1 MDSPS
6 RLVLKIPAF
15 RKFLIA
21 RLFMTF
27 SVNMLGTVI
36 MWQVYEITKDNFSVG
51 MIGLA
56 EFLPFVFITL
66 FAGYLADIIDRKSI
80 IATCTFLYSLC
91 ALTLF
96 LFTSHLSFVL
106 ASVGV
111 WAIYAINFVIGF
123 IRGFLSPAQSAF
135 TAQLVPK
142 EYYTYSS
149 NWINMTWHIG
159 SVGGPAAAGL
169 VYAFAGANTAYGIIC
184 CLVFTSFILMLQLP
198 KQPLP
203 EQKREPLTKSL
214 GAGLNYVF
222 SNQIILGSITLDM
235 FAVLFGGAVAM
246 LPGYAAEVLHVGASG
261 LGFLRAA
268 PAIGAIIMGI
278 IMTKYPPIKNAGRD
292 LLLAVAG
299 FGLATILFAF
309 STNYLL
315 SLFALAL
322 TGFFDNVSMVIR
334 GTIIQ
339 LYAPNEM
346 RGRISAVNSI
356 FIGSS
361 NELGAFESGTAA
373 RAMGLVPSV
382 AFGGIMTMVVVGIM
396 AKFAPKLKALDFSQK
411 PNLSTQE
418 N

>member
-6 RLVLKIPAF
+6 RLVLRIPAF
-15 RKFLIA
+15 RNFLIA

-27 SVNMLGTVI
+27 SVNMLGTVV

-56 EFLPFVFITL
+56 EFLPFVVITF
-66 FAGYLADIIDRKSI
+66 FAGYLADIIDRKKI
-80 IATCTFLYSLC
+80 IVTCTFLYSLC
-91 ALTLF
+91 ALMLF
-96 LFTSHLSFVL
+96 LFTSELSFVL
-106 ASVGV
+106 TSVGV
-111 WAIYAINFVIGF
+111 WAIYAINFLIGF

-135 TAQLVPK
+135 MSQLVPK

-149 NWINMTWHIG
+149 NWVNMTWHIG
-159 SVGGPAAAGL
+159 SVAGPAVAGL
-169 VYAFAGANTAYGIIC
+169 TYAFIGANFAYGIIC
-184 CLVFTSFILMLQLP
+184 CLVLLSFLLMLQVP

-214 GAGLNYVF
+214 GAGLQYVF

-235 FAVLFGGAVAM
+235 FAVLFGGALAM

-278 IMTKYPPIKNAGRD
+278 IMTKYPPNRNAGRD
-292 LLLAVAG
+292 LLVAVAG
-299 FGLATILFAF
+299 FGIATILFAF
-309 STNYLL
+309 STNYML

-339 LYAPNEM
+339 LYAPDEM

-361 NELGAFESGTAA
+361 NELGAFESGVAA

-382 AFGGIMTMVVVGIM
+382 AFGGFMTMIVVGVM
-396 AKFAPKLKALDFSQK
+396 AKFAPKLRALDFTVK
-411 PNLSTQE
+411 E
-418 N
+418 V

>member
-6 RLVLKIPAF
+6 RLVLRIPAF
-15 RKFLIA
+15 RNFLIA

-27 SVNMLGTVI
+27 SVNMLGTVV
-36 MWQVYEITKDNFSVG
+36 MWQVYEITKDNFAVG

-56 EFLPFVFITL
+56 EFIPFVLITF

-80 IATCTFLYSLC
+80 IVTCTFLYSLC
-91 ALTLF
+91 ALLLF
-96 LFTSHLSFVL
+96 LFTSELSFVL
-106 ASVGV
+106 TSVGV
-111 WAIYAINFVIGF
+111 WAIYAINFLIGF

-135 TAQLVPK
+135 MSQLVPK

-149 NWINMTWHIG
+149 NWVNMTWHIG
-159 SVGGPAAAGL
+159 SVAGPAVAGL
-169 VYAFAGANTAYGIIC
+169 VYAFIGANFAYGIIC
-184 CLVFTSFILMLQLP
+184 CLVLLSFLLMLQVP

-214 GAGLNYVF
+214 GAGLQYVF
-222 SNQIILGSITLDM
+222 SNQIVLGSITLDM

-246 LPGYAAEVLHVGASG
+246 LPGYAAEVLHVGAGG

-278 IMTKYPPIKNAGRD
+278 IMTKYPPNKNAGRD
-292 LLLAVAG
+292 LLVAVSG

-309 STNYLL
+309 STNYML
-315 SLFALAL
+315 SLFALAM

-339 LYAPNEM
+339 LYAPDEM

-361 NELGAFESGTAA
+361 NELGAFESGVAA
-373 RAMGLVPSV
+373 RGMGLVPSV
-382 AFGGIMTMVVVGIM
+382 AFGGFMTLVVVGVM
-396 AKFAPKLKALDFSQK
+396 AKFAPKLRALDFTAKQIS
-411 PNLSTQE
+411 
-418 N
+418 